1 MPEIRVIEP
10 IILHQPKSFEYVPMP
25 VLAVI
30 PLINAIPLLRRSTII
45 QSTFKHMRAGP
56 LLTYMRIKE

>member
-10 IILHQPKSFEYVPMP
+10 IIFAPAEKLRVCAYARV
-25 VLAVI
+25 AVI